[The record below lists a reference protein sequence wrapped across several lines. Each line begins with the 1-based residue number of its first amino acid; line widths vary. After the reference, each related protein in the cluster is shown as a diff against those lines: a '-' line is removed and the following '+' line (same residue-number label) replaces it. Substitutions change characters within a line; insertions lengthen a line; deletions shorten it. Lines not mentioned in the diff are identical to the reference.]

1 MTSCDCSQ
9 SLQTS
14 RVIYDLYS
22 GSSSPTQTSTT
33 PPLPNTKGK
42 TIGPLEVI
50 GFCLLAVLVI
60 VVAIFAIY
68 YVACR
73 KREEDEGSNEPMV
86 DVPARNSAKPK
97 ETEIGI
103 THDAFVGDS
112 NSPTEASAS
121 AFKPE
126 AMAPVPEVKVQEPA
140 ANASEVK
147 PDNMESKETEA
158 DVDGTHD
165 SAL

>member
-14 RVIYDLYS
+14 RVIYYLYS
-22 GSSSPTQTSTT
+22 GSPGPTQTSTT
-33 PPLPNTKGK
+33 RSRQTAKGK
-42 TIGPLEVI
+42 TIGPLEVV
-50 GFCLLAVLVI
+50 GFCILAVLVV

-112 NSPTEASAS
+112 NSPTKAS

-158 DVDGTHD
+158 DVDGTYD

>member
-1 MTSCDCSQ
+1 M
-9 SLQTS
+9 
-14 RVIYDLYS
+14 IYYLYS
-22 GSSSPTQTSTT
+22 GSPVPTQTSTT
-33 PPLPNTKGK
+33 RPRQTAKGK
-42 TIGPLEVI
+42 TIGPLEVV
-50 GFCLLAVLVI
+50 GFCILAVL
-60 VVAIFAIY
+60 AIY

-103 THDAFVGDS
+103 THDAFVGDL
-112 NSPTEASAS
+112 NSPTKAS

-147 PDNMESKETEA
+147 PDNKESKETEA
-158 DVDGTHD
+158 DFDGTHD

>member
-60 VVAIFAIY
+60 VVVIFAIY

-73 KREEDEGSNEPMV
+73 EREEDEGSNEPMV
-86 DVPARNSAKPK
+86 EVPARNSAKPK

-112 NSPTEASAS
+112 NSPTEASA
-121 AFKPE
+121 FKPE
-126 AMAPVPEVKVQEPA
+126 VMAPVPEVKVQEPA

-147 PDNMESKETEA
+147 PDNKESKETEA
-158 DVDGTHD
+158 DGDGTHD

>member
-1 MTSCDCSQ
+1 M
-9 SLQTS
+9 
-14 RVIYDLYS
+14 
-22 GSSSPTQTSTT
+22 
-33 PPLPNTKGK
+33 
-42 TIGPLEVI
+42 EVV
-50 GFCLLAVLVI
+50 GFCILAVLVA

-112 NSPTEASAS
+112 NSPTKAS

-147 PDNMESKETEA
+147 PDNKESKETEA
-158 DVDGTHD
+158 DVDGTYD

>member
-1 MTSCDCSQ
+1 M
-9 SLQTS
+9 
-14 RVIYDLYS
+14 IYYLYS
-22 GSSSPTQTSTT
+22 GSPGPTQTSTT
-33 PPLPNTKGK
+33 RSRQTAKGK
-42 TIGPLEVI
+42 TIGPLEVV
-50 GFCLLAVLVI
+50 GFCILAVLVA

-73 KREEDEGSNEPMV
+73 RREEDEGSNEPMV

-112 NSPTEASAS
+112 NSPTEASV
-121 AFKPE
+121 FK

-147 PDNMESKETEA
+147 PDNKESKETEA
-158 DVDGTHD
+158 DVDGTYD

>member
-22 GSSSPTQTSTT
+22 GFSSPTQTSTT
-33 PPLPNTKGK
+33 QPLPNNKGK

-50 GFCLLAVLVI
+50 GFCILAVLVI

-73 KREEDEGSNEPMV
+73 KREEDEGLNEPMV

-112 NSPTEASAS
+112 NSPTEASD
-121 AFKPE
+121 FKPE

-147 PDNMESKETEA
+147 PDNKESKETEA

>member
-1 MTSCDCSQ
+1 M
-9 SLQTS
+9 
-14 RVIYDLYS
+14 
-22 GSSSPTQTSTT
+22 
-33 PPLPNTKGK
+33 
-42 TIGPLEVI
+42 EVV
-50 GFCLLAVLVI
+50 GFCILAVLVA
-60 VVAIFAIY
+60 VVVIFAIY

-73 KREEDEGSNEPMV
+73 KREEDEGSNEPMI

-112 NSPTEASAS
+112 NSPTKAS

-158 DVDGTHD
+158 DVDGTYD